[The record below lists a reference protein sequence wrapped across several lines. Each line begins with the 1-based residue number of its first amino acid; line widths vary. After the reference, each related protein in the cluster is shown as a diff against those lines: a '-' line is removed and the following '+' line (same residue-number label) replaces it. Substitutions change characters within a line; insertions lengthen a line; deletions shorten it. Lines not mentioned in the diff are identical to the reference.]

1 MQGTMPQTSELYH
14 AKRAKYW
21 NIIPFQKMAGPP
33 GGGNRMLRRYFENV
47 IPIACNCFCELRS
60 ALRQQDAT
68 EETHRSKYFN
78 RLEIPAS
85 GSRSSKTFFFL
96 RKLLSRIVTIHRIHF
111 LAEEPLAV
119 SMHPDHSWQI
129 IRRPCVTIS
138 EGVYASFA
146 NTMVFF
152 TDKHYADCSYS
163 FPPMKKTLLLKLVP

>member
-1 MQGTMPQTSELYH
+1 MKRIEMQGTMPQTSELYH

-21 NIIPFQKMAGPP
+21 NIIPFQKMVCPP
-33 GGGNRMLRRYFENV
+33 GGGNRMLRQYFENV

-60 ALRQQDAT
+60 ALQQQDAT

-85 GSRSSKTFFFL
+85 GSRSSKTVFF
-96 RKLLSRIVTIHRIHF
+96 RKLLSRIVTIHHIHF

-129 IRRPCVTIS
+129 IRRPCVTSS
-138 EGVYASFA
+138 EGSAHRLPTPWYSSQTNTTPIVATAS
-146 NTMVFF
+146 
-152 TDKHYADCSYS
+152 HRW
-163 FPPMKKTLLLKLVP
+163 KKRCF